1 MMEDSE
7 LVSIISSH
15 VEDGVGNS
23 GGTVSNLRKEIYDRY
38 TGELYGDEK
47 DGQSMVTTRDIQE
60 TIEWTLPP
68 LLRHFTAERPAVSFE
83 PVDQDDEKAA
93 EQETQAV
100 AQSFWKDNQGF
111 TVLYLIIKTILM
123 NPNGYVK
130 VYREEGERVVYER
143 YRNLDLAEVDMIMDE
158 DGLEIIEQEKSKVK
172 ANPEIQGDTGE
183 RWDVKLKR
191 TLTKGKNVVL
201 VLPEEEVSV
210 DSNWNYLDLDDCP
223 FVCHYPEKTHSE
235 LLSMGV
241 DEEFLEE
248 AYGPDEMDSFE
259 RTNRR
264 DTSDE
269 SDYGDD
275 ESHKALRKY
284 TYYECS
290 MLVDMD
296 EDGIAERRRVV
307 MINKE
312 IWSNEED
319 DEQSIISGATIL
331 MPHKHVG
338 ISMAELLLDIQEIK
352 TVVWR
357 QLLDNMYR
365 ANNPRTIALKGANIA
380 DLQAN
385 RRNGI
390 LRAKAPGD
398 ITMEQTAPVVG
409 QVIPLLGL
417 IDETKEMRS
426 GITKTST
433 VPSPDL
439 LQNSAEGSYLS
450 LVEKADQRVDLL
462 ARLLAETVVKRIFI
476 KLHGLIQR
484 HGDTKDMKLSG
495 DWVRVDPTTWRRRE
509 NMTVR
514 IGLGHSTKGQQLA
527 AATMIKADHDLLI
540 QQGAIAKPENGF
552 QGIITTQN
560 IYNGRKLMVEALG
573 ERDVDEFYLN
583 PSKVPPAPPQQPAPD
598 PNLLM
603 IQSNERIEQGKM
615 QAKVMELR
623 QKQQMFMLEA
633 QGKAAMEERDF
644 RFKEMEAAY
653 RKQLDQI
660 EAELKST
667 ALDDKEEIEKLK
679 IELASTKASLEDA
692 QYDEKI
698 AMDRYKADLSAETDV
713 LIKAMDLGLE
723 TASVPQLNTV
733 KASQSQLSQ
742 SQSELTASQARIESE
757 LAAKAEAQ
765 ARAEQ
770 NAAEMSET
778 ISRMAGII
786 AEMRSP
792 KEIAYDEVGEIVGV
806 KNPMTGEIR
815 PLRRGPNGE
824 PIGLE

>member
-540 QQGAIAKPENGF
+540 QQGAIAKPENGY

-603 IQSNERIEQGKM
+603 IQSNERIEQGKL
-615 QAKVMELR
+615 QAKQGDTQVKVMELR

-633 QGKAAMEERDF
+633 QGKAALEERDF
-644 RFKEMEAAY
+644 RFRQMEAQY
-653 RKQLDQI
+653 EKKINQI
-660 EAELKST
+660 EAELKSL
-667 ALDDKEEIEKLK
+667 ALDDKEEIEKLRL
-679 IELASTKASLEDA
+679 ELSATKTQLEDA
-692 QYDEKI
+692 QHDEK
-698 AMDRYKADLSAETDV
+698 MELDKYKAELSASTSILVEQM
-713 LIKAMDLGLE
+713 KQGLE
-723 TASVPQLNTV
+723 VAQGPALQGV
-733 KASQSQLSQ
+733 
-742 SQSELTASQARIESE
+742 SEATARIGQNQDSI
-757 LAAKAEAQ
+757 
-765 ARAEQ
+765 
-770 NAAEMSET
+770 NAALAQ
-778 ISRMAGII
+778 ISGVIS
-786 AEMRSP
+786 EMRSP
-792 KEIAYDEVGEIVGV
+792 KEIAYDEVGEIIGV